1 MNADAIARVR
11 SEREL
16 HHAIDR
22 NEFVLV
28 YQPQLDLK
36 TGRISGA
43 EALLR
48 WNHPDRG
55 LLAPAHFIELAEET
69 GLIDGEP
76 A

>member
-11 SEREL
+11 LEREL

-22 NEFVLV
+22 NEFTLL

-36 TGRISGA
+36 TDRISGA

-48 WNHPDRG
+48 WNHPHRG
-55 LLAPAHFIELAEET
+55 LLGPDHFIQLAEET
-69 GLIDGEP
+69 GLIEKL
-76 A
+76 